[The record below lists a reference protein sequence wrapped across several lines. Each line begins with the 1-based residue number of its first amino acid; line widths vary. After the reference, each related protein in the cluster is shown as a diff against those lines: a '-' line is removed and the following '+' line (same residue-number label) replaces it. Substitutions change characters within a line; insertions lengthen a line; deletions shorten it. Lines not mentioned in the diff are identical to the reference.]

1 VALSG
6 DGADELFGGYNKYL
20 AMQRSLKPGFSNSL
34 IKSMAF
40 LTKYLPKS
48 RNGNLSNKFRQLDRM
63 ARGLKLQMDERY
75 WYWASITSRGEAMD
89 LLSDQAL
96 EHLNTN
102 EIDVRRKRFL
112 KHLGQ
117 DTTLNHILQ
126 TDLHLVLPNDM
137 LTKVDWS
144 SMAHG
149 LEVRVPF
156 LDHELVN
163 FVTGL
168 PDEFKIHHGMRKRIL
183 QDTFK
188 QLLPK
193 EIYQRPKK
201 GFEVPL
207 LRWMRNELSGE
218 IERVLLNERI
228 LQEQGLF
235 SIERFKN
242 LKRQLHSRNPGDAP
256 ARLWGLLVFQKWWKK
271 YMPTLSI
278 T

>member
-1 VALSG
+1 
-6 DGADELFGGYNKYL
+6 
-20 AMQRSLKPGFSNSL
+20 
-34 IKSMAF
+34 
-40 LTKYLPKS
+40 
-48 RNGNLSNKFRQLDRM
+48 
-63 ARGLKLQMDERY
+63 
-75 WYWASITSRGEAMD
+75 
-89 LLSDQAL
+89 
-96 EHLNTN
+96 
-102 EIDVRRKRFL
+102 
-112 KHLGQ
+112 
-117 DTTLNHILQ
+117 
-126 TDLHLVLPNDM
+126 M

-188 QLLPK
+188 ELLPK

-218 IERVLLNERI
+218 KERVLLNERI
-228 LQEQGLF
+228 LEEQGLF